1 MQLHFEPLLEVFP
14 RVLLGQNAASDR
26 LGQHV
31 EEGDRRGQTARCQQ
45 GARPAQ
51 EVPAEVMAHAIPMEV
66 EDVQLATVQMVQM
79 PNGGQDVAA
88 KKVSGISI

>member
-1 MQLHFEPLLEVFP
+1 MIILIVGAVICICVGACIAFILI
-14 RVLLGQNAASDR
+14 
-26 LGQHV
+26 
-31 EEGDRRGQTARCQQ
+31 Q
-45 GARPAQ
+45 GWRKPTARPAQ